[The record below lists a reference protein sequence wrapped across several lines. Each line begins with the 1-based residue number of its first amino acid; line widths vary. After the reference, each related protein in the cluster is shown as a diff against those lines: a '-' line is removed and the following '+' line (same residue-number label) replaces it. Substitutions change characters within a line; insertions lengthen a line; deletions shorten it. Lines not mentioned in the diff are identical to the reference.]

1 MSEHEQREVPA
12 HVKKALDEW
21 VAHYRELLAFQ
32 ETAQVRIAH
41 LERQLAEADAA
52 RRHAQEV
59 SSDLM
64 KEKREL
70 EAQLKL
76 AEWPNVI
83 APAMYEN
90 PDPAWEDHRVPD
102 LAKIRQL
109 AREVGYS
116 IGLHGSLKRD
126 VDLIAAPWTEQAAG
140 NADLVEHLCVGLPA
154 ERVGWA
160 EYKPHGRVAVTLQID
175 GYFKPIDLS
184 IMPRIASETIASV
197 TAWANETFGPAT
209 IWTQV
214 NRALQE
220 MDELVKLFPGGLAN
234 HKDFQAKIAEEAADV
249 CICLYRVIGTL
260 DKEAINKKMA
270 KNRDRKWNVDGQG
283 CAQHVGEE

>member
-1 MSEHEQREVPA
+1 M
-12 HVKKALDEW
+12 ALDGW
-21 VAHYRELLAFQ
+21 VADYKDLVSFK

-52 RRHAQEV
+52 RRHAQAV
-59 SSDLM
+59 SSELV
-64 KEKREL
+64 KEKRAL

-90 PDPAWEDHRVPD
+90 PDPAWEDPRVPD
-102 LAKIRQL
+102 LTKIRQL

-184 IMPRIASETIASV
+184 IMPRIASETIATV

-209 IWTQV
+209 VFVQIH
-214 NRALQE
+214 RAKQE
-220 MDELVKLFPGGLAN
+220 FDELLAVLMGMN
-234 HKDFQAKIAEEAADV
+234 DDRRLAEEAADV

-260 DKEAINKKMA
+260 DKEALNKKMA
-270 KNRDRKWNVDGQG
+270 KNRARQWKIDGQG
-283 CAQHVGEE
+283 CAQHVGE

>member
-1 MSEHEQREVPA
+1 MTDRKDTMSEQSNHALPA
-12 HVKKALDEW
+12 HIQMALDGW
-21 VAHYRELLAFQ
+21 VAEYKELLAFR
-32 ETAQVRIAH
+32 ETAQGTIEE
-41 LERQLAEADAA
+41 LQRQVAEADAA

-59 SSDLM
+59 STKLVED
-64 KEKREL
+64 KRAL
-70 EAQLKL
+70 EAKL
-76 AEWPNVI
+76 SLAVWPNVL
-83 APAMYEN
+83 APAMYDN
-90 PDPAWEDHRVPD
+90 PDPGWEDPRVPD

-175 GYFKPIDLS
+175 GYFKPVDLS

-197 TAWANETFGPAT
+197 TTWANETFGPAT
-209 IWTQV
+209 IEVQID
-214 NRALQE
+214 RAWKEFRELLQ
-220 MDELVKLFPGGLAN
+220 LRGL
-234 HKDFQAKIAEEAADV
+234 DTGKIAEEAADV

-260 DKEAINKKMA
+260 DPEAISKKMA
-270 KNRDRKWNVDGQG
+270 KNRARKWMVDGQG
-283 CAQHVGEE
+283 CAQHVGE